1 MLRRLG
7 FLTLIFL
14 AGMACCKQADSR
26 DHAAEARSAEPS
38 DIPAY
43 TEWNDRAL
51 LLAGL
56 PVSSTYAARPEV
68 AALLARP
75 GYQAHKQKMDGFWK
89 SVEAK
94 RLSAI
99 IPWREKY
106 LKDRIRAKTALYPL
120 SGGDFLNLSLM
131 FPYAERYIMIAMEK
145 PGDVPD
151 PTKMDDAH
159 MRNGLASVEQMLGN
173 IAQTGYFFSRLMN
186 MYMNPESYGFYGT
199 MPTVSVFLV
208 RLGHSIQDIQRA
220 CITEE
225 GQLEFFAD
233 RARGFCRVQGYRVR
247 FRDGRTGVSKE
258 LIYLSAR
265 IDNALFSTTTAEGKF
280 FHTIHNPSVMLK
292 AAVYLLHSP
301 NYRGAADYLLET
313 ADVILQ
319 DDSGLP
325 YRYYEPSRWDV
336 ELYGSFVAPPRMTGI
351 EYYPQPDLVKAFK
364 EKALDLP
371 FDFGYG
377 QVEPTNKSGILLAF
391 KRKGEKDH

>member
-1 MLRRLG
+1 MLRRFGLFSILFILG
-7 FLTLIFL
+7 V
-14 AGMACCKQADSR
+14 ACCKQADSR
-26 DHAAEARSAEPS
+26 DHSAESRPVETAEAT
-38 DIPAY
+38 AY

-51 LLAGL
+51 LLAGM
-56 PVSSTYAARPEV
+56 PVSARYAARPEV

-75 GYQAHKQKMDGFWK
+75 GYTAHKQKMDGFWK

-99 IPWREKY
+99 IPWREKH
-106 LKDRIRAKTALYPL
+106 LRDRIHAKTALYPL
-120 SGGDFLNLSLM
+120 SGGDFLNLNLM
-131 FPYAERYIMIAMEK
+131 FPHAERYIMIAMEK
-145 PGDVPD
+145 PGDMPD
-151 PTKMDDAH
+151 PTAMDEAH
-159 MRNGLASVEQMLGN
+159 LRNGLASVQQMLGN

-208 RLGHSIQDIQRA
+208 RLGHSIQNIERA

-225 GQLEFFAD
+225 GQLEVYAD
-233 RARGFCRVQGYRVR
+233 RAKGFCRVQGYRVR
-247 FRDGRTGVSKE
+247 FRDGKSGVARE
-258 LIYLSAR
+258 LVYLSAR
-265 IDNALFSTTTAEGKF
+265 IDNNLFSAATPEGKF
-280 FHTIHNPSVMLK
+280 FRTIQNPSVMLK

-301 NYRGAADYLLET
+301 NYRGAADYILET
-313 ADVILQ
+313 ADVVLQ

-325 YRYYEPSRWDV
+325 FRYYEPARWDV

-364 EKALDLP
+364 EKALELP

-377 QVEPTNKSGILLAF
+377 QVEPTNKSGIILAF
-391 KRKGEKDH
+391 KRK